1 MVHSGFMFALQ
12 QSVSL
17 YHKIPVKAVAWDS
30 GSDELCDLKA
40 AFCPPCNVAESI
52 GGIPT
57 ADSRIRTILELMDRS
72 VFCICD
78 LSASAYAQEILTH
91 IPQTGR
97 AVLLDIGKSAVNIG
111 LPQSEALN

>member
-57 ADSRIRTILELMDRS
+57 ADSHISTILELMDRS
-72 VFCICD
+72 MFCICD
-78 LSASAYAQEILTH
+78 LSASSVYAKQILAH
-91 IPQTGR
+91 IPQTKQ
-97 AVLLDIGKSAVNIG
+97 AVLLDIGKSNTTE
-111 LPQSEALN
+111 LL